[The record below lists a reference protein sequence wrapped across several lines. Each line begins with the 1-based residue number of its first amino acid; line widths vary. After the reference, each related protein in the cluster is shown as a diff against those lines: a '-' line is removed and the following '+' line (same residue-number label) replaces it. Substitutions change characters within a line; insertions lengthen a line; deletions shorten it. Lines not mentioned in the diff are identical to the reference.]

1 MKKIAVWLVALGLF
15 LGLSGQVLANEGTA
29 KLAPTAGNVGRCFAT
44 SVFIDNTYRIIMT
57 CRDLKNAIDP
67 ENNKYVVWSDL
78 VSSGRRRR
86 LGEIINGKM
95 MGSSDEK
102 FDRLF
107 VTAEKDSYLSKPVGA
122 EILSGPIET
131 IDFGGAV
138 SAAAKVTPTPSTK
151 VGSTTQETPTLAN
164 TSVAQPSKLVSVV
177 TGIGKAILVGF
188 VILLLIV
195 GIMSWLARR
204 KSL

>member
-1 MKKIAVWLVALGLF
+1 MKKIAVWLLVLGLA
-15 LGLSGQVLANEGTA
+15 LLVPSKALANEGTI
-29 KLAPTAGNVGRCFAT
+29 KLAPTTGNVGRCFAS
-44 SVFIDNTYRIIMT
+44 SVFIDSTYRILMT
-57 CRDLKNAIDP
+57 CRDLKNALDP
-67 ENNKYVVWSDL
+67 ENNKYVVWSEL
-78 VSSGRRRR
+78 VSSGRKRR

-95 MGSSDEK
+95 MGSSDER

-107 VTAEKDSYLSKPVGA
+107 VTAEKDSYLSKPVGG
-122 EILSGPIET
+122 EVLSGSIET

-138 SAAAKVTPTPSTK
+138 SAAAKVTSAPSVKAGTN
-151 VGSTTQETPTLAN
+151 QEVPSLAN
-164 TSVAQPSKLVSVV
+164 TQQPSKLVSVV